1 MMKKAITVVSM
12 IAAITSVLILLLPI
26 INKTSIDFD
35 VLNKYQ
41 NDLDENLKITVQY
54 EEIVRGQD
62 EYAAVDSYIRCLY
75 DVPQNF
81 DKIIRLSVII
91 DNKTKHS
98 FYGSICPVQNENV
111 FIQSECLDTNDPDPT
126 PPSIESNSKER
137 LRLYVFVNHDLTETE
152 IMQALEK
159 AEYSFNF
166 YIYNSEDSMNPYNV
180 TAKGK
185 FIDGKAEP
193 NPWTTPPYT
202 G

>member
-1 MMKKAITVVSM
+1 MMKKVITVVSM
-12 IAAITSVLILLLPI
+12 IATITSVLVLLLPI

-54 EEIVRGQD
+54 EEIVKGKD

-91 DNKTKHS
+91 DNETKHS
-98 FYGSICPVQNENV
+98 FYGNICSVQNENV
-111 FIQSECLDTNDPDPT
+111 FIQSECLDTNDPDPA

-185 FIDGKAEP
+185 FIDGKTEP